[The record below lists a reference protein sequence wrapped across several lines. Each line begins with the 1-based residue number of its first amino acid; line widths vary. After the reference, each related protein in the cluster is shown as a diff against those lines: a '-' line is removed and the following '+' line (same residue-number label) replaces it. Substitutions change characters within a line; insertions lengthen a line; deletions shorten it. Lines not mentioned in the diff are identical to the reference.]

1 MDDSTSWGDLI
12 VTLQEADEGDRRLD
26 AIVAYHCGAA
36 GRDAHQMM
44 RLLIDE
50 GSSWDLIFEL
60 LEGEIPP
67 FTSALDAAVPGENI
81 VCAMYSSK
89 HDRWAAVHREPDGGE
104 VLAWAANEVLA
115 RRSAGLKAIQERS
128 LAEAQDRGPG
138 HLLGAEVAPF
148 LPQPRSE
155 RGPAGETEADEDWKI
170 LF

>member
-12 VTLQEADEGDRRLD
+12 VTLQEAEEGDRRLD

-89 HDRWAAVHREPDGGE
+89 HDRWAAVHREPEGGE

-115 RRSAGLKAIQERS
+115 RRTAGLKAIRERS
-128 LAEAQDRGPG
+128 LAEAQRRPQG
-138 HLLGAEVAPF
+138 HLPGPDAASF
-148 LPQPRSE
+148 LPQPGVEPEAAERS
-155 RGPAGETEADEDWKI
+155 EADEDWKI